1 MPLTVEETFSGPCGA
16 SSMVRGRWAGGSWGA
31 WAFSCGV
38 AWALQVHLDPAGEYA
53 SLELACGEAW
63 QRMDQ
68 KEGVSCHR
76 N

>member
-16 SSMVRGRWAGGSWGA
+16 SSMVWGRWASGELVGM
-31 WAFSCGV
+31 GV
-38 AWALQVHLDPAGEYA
+38 AWVLQVHLDSAEEYT
-53 SLELACGEAW
+53 SLDLVCGEAW